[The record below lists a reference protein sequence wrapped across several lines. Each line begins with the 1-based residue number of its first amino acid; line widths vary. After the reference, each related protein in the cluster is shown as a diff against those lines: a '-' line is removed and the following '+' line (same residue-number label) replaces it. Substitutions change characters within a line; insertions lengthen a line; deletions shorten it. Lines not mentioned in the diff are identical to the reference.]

1 MRERGEEVREC
12 LRRIITEV
20 SCTTAY
26 MPEHGASVTCMY
38 EDVACFLGEIEIL
51 GAGVG
56 KLYQLLGYLLYVFVI
71 FLSGKGNLLAGKSK
85 QQD

>member
-38 EDVACFLGEIEIL
+38 KHVARILQEIEVA
-51 GAGVG
+51 GPGVG
-56 KLYQLLGYLLYVFVI
+56 ELDQFLRHLLHILVTLVAR
-71 FLSGKGNLLAGKSK
+71 KGNLLFLES
-85 QQD
+85 